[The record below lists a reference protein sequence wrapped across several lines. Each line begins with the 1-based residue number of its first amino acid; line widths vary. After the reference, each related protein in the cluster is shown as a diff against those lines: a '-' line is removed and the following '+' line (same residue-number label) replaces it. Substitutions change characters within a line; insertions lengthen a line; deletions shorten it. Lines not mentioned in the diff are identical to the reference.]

1 MHGNLRRL
9 AFGALL
15 LGLTAAVSTAAQE
28 LNLYTARHYQTDEAL
43 YNNFTRQTGI
53 RINRIEGKE
62 DELFERIRREG
73 PASPADVFLT
83 VDAARLQVADEAG
96 LFAPVNSRVLN
107 SRIPEQ
113 FRDPEGNWFGF
124 SYRARVIAYDRSK
137 VKPEEVASWA
147 DLATPRFRGKVCV
160 RSGGHV
166 YNRTLVASL
175 LYHWGEDRTEHWLR
189 GIVAN
194 LARDPKGGDT
204 DQIRAVAAGECEV
217 AITNHYYY
225 TRLLA
230 SSKPEDQAV
239 VRKVGVVY
247 PEQNGF
253 GTHVNISGGG
263 MLKHAPNKAAAVR
276 FLEYLASDEAQAY
289 FANGNNEWPVVP
301 GVKFNNPP
309 LESMGNFKVD
319 RLSATVLAR
328 NTPKA
333 SVSSTGLA
341 GSKAAARWTRP
352 QSSRSSRA
360 GSSKFSLIVRRKLT
374 ASRPSMMRW
383 S

>member
-1 MHGNLRRL
+1 MPRL
-9 AFGALL
+9 LPALTLMTALL
-15 LGLTAAVSTAAQE
+15 GGLSAASAQE
-28 LNLYTARHYQTDEAL
+28 QVLNLYTARHYQTDEAL
-43 YNNFTRQTGI
+43 YTNFTKLTGI

-73 PASPADVFLT
+73 AASPADVFLT
-83 VDAARLQVADEAG
+83 VDAARLQVADDAG
-96 LFAPVNSRVLN
+96 LFAPVHSRTLN

-113 FRDPEGNWFGF
+113 FRDPEGHWFGF
-124 SYRARVIAYDRSK
+124 SYRARVIAYDRAK
-137 VKPEEVASWA
+137 VKPEEIASWA
-147 DLATPRFRGKVCV
+147 DLTKPRFKGKICV

-175 LYHWGEDRTEHWLR
+175 LYHWGEDRTADWAR

-204 DQIRAVAAGECEV
+204 DQMRAVAAGECEV

-225 TRLLA
+225 TRLML
-230 SSKPEDQAV
+230 SNKPEDQEV
-239 VRKVGVVY
+239 VRKVGIVY
-247 PEQNGF
+247 PEQNTF

-301 GVKFNNPP
+301 GVKLNNPA
-309 LESMGNFKVD
+309 LESMSNFKVD
-319 RLSATVLAR
+319 RLSASILAK

-333 SVSSTGLA
+333 Q
-341 GSKAAARWTRP
+341 RFID
-352 QSSRSSRA
+352 RA
-360 GSSKFSLIVRRKLT
+360 GWK
-374 ASRPSMMRW
+374 
-383 S
+383 

>member
-1 MHGNLRRL
+1 MFITLRRL
-9 AFGALL
+9 VIAATVLGFNAL
-15 LGLTAAVSTAAQE
+15 TPAAAQV
-28 LNLYTARHYQTDEAL
+28 LNLYTARHYQTDDAL
-43 YNNFTRQTGI
+43 YTNFTRQTGI

-83 VDAARLQVADEAG
+83 VDAARLQAADDAG
-96 LFAPVNSRVLN
+96 LFAPVNSRLLN

-113 FRDPEGNWFGF
+113 FRDLEGKWFGF

-137 VKPEEVASWA
+137 VRPEEIASWA
-147 DLATPRFRGKVCV
+147 DLAKPRFRGKVCV

-175 LYHWGEDRTEHWLR
+175 LHHWGEDRTADWTR
-189 GIVAN
+189 GIVTN

-225 TRLLA
+225 TRILA
-230 SSKPEDQAV
+230 SNRPEDQAV

-247 PEQNGF
+247 PEQNSF

-263 MLKHAPNKAAAVR
+263 ILKHAPNKVAAVR

-301 GVKFNNPP
+301 GVKLNNPP

-319 RLSATVLAR
+319 RLPAAILAR
-328 NTPKA
+328 NAPKA
-333 SVSSTGLA
+333 Q
-341 GSKAAARWTRP
+341 RFID
-352 QSSRSSRA
+352 RA
-360 GSSKFSLIVRRKLT
+360 GWK
-374 ASRPSMMRW
+374 
-383 S
+383 